1 MGSLEVG
8 SLLLGTVGQ
17 IKVGTSNVQAIYA
30 GSTLVFPQPT
40 TTTTT
45 TTTSTTTTTTTVA
58 PTTTTTTTTSTTTT
72 TTTIPITTSTT
83 TTTTTLGV
91 VNCGITVDPYANDT
105 YITYDLGTTSGTV
118 TLSSNITQDCLSAS
132 FIVYYPAVVNPSNI
146 IYASADPG
154 TFTYT
159 YNGVNTTA
167 LVVYDT
173 SAC

>member
-58 PTTTTTTTTSTTTT
+58 PTTTTTTSTTTT

>member
-30 GSTLVFPQPT
+30 GNTLVFPQPT

-58 PTTTTTTTTSTTTT
+58 PTTTTTT
-72 TTTIPITTSTT
+72 TTSTT